1 MTATDELYGA
11 NPADPERPHHLEES
25 QGSAADIESPDR
37 AAAAHLDRPSMD
49 ETTQRGILHQLE
61 DDRNAVPVQE
71 QELVLNM
78 GPQHPSTHGVARILL
93 ELDGEV
99 VRKAIP
105 DIGYLHRGIEK
116 IGEYRQYNQFVPW
129 TDRMDY
135 IAAFTSNL
143 SWVQTVEE
151 MMGLEI
157 PPRAKYLRII
167 FSELQRIASHCL
179 WLGTHLMDLG
189 AITVFLFA
197 MRERELVLDLLEMQ
211 TGARLTLNAQRVG
224 GFPKDLPPGWIEK
237 CREFL
242 KIMPKKIQEY
252 ESLIAESPIFLRRVK
267 GVGVISA
274 ADAIQWSLT
283 GPSLRGSGVAYD
295 VRKAR
300 PYSFYERIDFEVPIG
315 THGDVYDRFLVRME
329 EMRQSVKI
337 IEQALDQME
346 PGPVMTDDIRV
357 ALPGKEALMTS
368 IEAMQRHFILVIH
381 GFRPAP
387 GEWYSAV
394 ESPKGELGWY
404 IVSHGDPNP
413 YKCHSRAASFVN
425 LQSLPLMAE
434 GDMIADTVAI
444 IGSIDIVMGEVD
456 R

>member
-1 MTATDELYGA
+1 MAD
-11 NPADPERPHHLEES
+11 NPSLEIRSLEP
-25 QGSAADIESPDR
+25 QAGD
-37 AAAAHLDRPSMD
+37 AAAKALLADAPH
-49 ETTQRGILHQLE
+49 
-61 DDRNAVPVQE
+61 PVQE
-71 QELVLNM
+71 QELLLNM
-78 GPQHPSTHGVARILL
+78 GPQHPSTHGVARVLL

-143 SWVQTVEE
+143 AWVQAVEGL
-151 MMGLEI
+151 MGIEI
-157 PPRAKYLRII
+157 PPRAQFLRVL

-179 WLGTHLMDLG
+179 WLGTHVMDLG

-197 MRERELVLDLLEMQ
+197 MRERELILDLLEMQ

-224 GFPKDLPPGWIEK
+224 GFPKDLPPGFLEK
-237 CREFL
+237 LEEFL
-242 KIMPKKIQEY
+242 KVMPGHIHEY
-252 ESLIAESPIFLRRVK
+252 ERLLAEQPIFLRRVK

-274 ADAIQWSLT
+274 AEAVQWGLT
-283 GPSLRGSGVAYD
+283 GPTLRGSGVAYD

-300 PYSFYERIDFEVPIG
+300 PYAAYPHMEFDIPIG
-315 THGDVYDRFLVRME
+315 THGDVYDRYLVRME
-329 EMRQSVKI
+329 EMRQSLRI
-337 IEQALDQME
+337 IRQAVDLL
-346 PGPVMTDDIRV
+346 PGGPVMTEDIRV

-368 IEAMQRHFILVIH
+368 IEAMQRHFILTIY
-381 GFRPAP
+381 GLRPP
-387 GEWYSAV
+387 VGEYYSAV
-394 ESPKGELGWY
+394 EAPKGELGWY
-404 IVSHGDPNP
+404 IVSHGESNP
-413 YKCHSRAASFVN
+413 YRARCRPASMIN
-425 LQSLPLMAE
+425 LQALPVMAE
-434 GDMIADTVAI
+434 GGQIADVVAC

>member
-1 MTATDELYGA
+1 M
-11 NPADPERPHHLEES
+11 ADERPSWEIQSLEPQAE
-25 QGSAADIESPDR
+25 GDAAI
-37 AAAAHLDRPSMD
+37 AAVLAEEPH
-49 ETTQRGILHQLE
+49 
-61 DDRNAVPVQE
+61 PVQE
-71 QELVLNM
+71 QELLLNM
-78 GPQHPSTHGVARILL
+78 GPQHPSTHGVARVLL
-93 ELDGEV
+93 ELDGEIIK
-99 VRKAIP
+99 KAIP
-105 DIGYLHRGIEK
+105 DVGYLHRGIEK

-135 IAAFTSNL
+135 VAAFTSNL
-143 SWVQTVEE
+143 AWVQAVEGL
-151 MMGLEI
+151 MGVEI
-157 PPRAKYLRII
+157 PPRAQFLRVI

-179 WLGTHLMDLG
+179 WLGTHVMDLG

-237 CREFL
+237 CREFCKL
-242 KIMPKKIQEY
+242 MPKKLVEY
-252 ESLIAESPIFLRRVK
+252 DSLLAESPIFLRRIK
-267 GVGVISA
+267 GIGVISA

-300 PYSFYERIDFEVPIG
+300 PYAFYDRMQFEVPIG

-337 IEQALDQME
+337 IEQALDQLE

-381 GFRPAP
+381 GFRPPP
-387 GEWYSAV
+387 GEYYSAI

-413 YKCHSRAASFVN
+413 YKAHCRAASFVN
-425 LQSLPLMAE
+425 LQGLPTMAE
-434 GDMIADTVAI
+434 GDMVADTVAV

>member
-1 MTATDELYGA
+1 MTVTEETHVPSAE
-11 NPADPERPHHLEES
+11 NEPPE
-25 QGSAADIESPDR
+25 R
-37 AAAAHLDRPSMD
+37 AAAAGLDQPSMD
-49 ETTQRGILHQLE
+49 EQSVPVLSETGSYDL
-61 DDRNAVPVQE
+61 APVQE
-71 QELVLNM
+71 QTLILNM

-93 ELDGEV
+93 ELDGETV
-99 VRKAIP
+99 KKAVP
-105 DIGYLHRGIEK
+105 DIGYLHRGVEK

-135 IAAFTSNL
+135 VAAFTSNL
-143 SWVQTVEE
+143 SFVQTVEE

-157 PPRAKYLRII
+157 PPRAKYLRVI

-179 WLGTHLMDLG
+179 WLGTHVMDIG
-189 AITVFLFA
+189 AVTVFLFA

-237 CREFL
+237 CREFC

-252 ESLIAESPIFLRRVK
+252 DSLLAENPIFLRRIK
-267 GVGVISA
+267 GIGVISA

-283 GPSLRGSGVAYD
+283 GPTLRGSGVAYD

-300 PYSFYERIDFEVPIG
+300 PYAYYDRMEFEVPVG
-315 THGDVYDRFLVRME
+315 THGDVYDRYLVRME

-337 IEQALDQME
+337 IEQALDQLE

-368 IEAMQRHFILVIH
+368 IEAMQRHFVLVIH
-381 GFRPAP
+381 GFRPPP

-394 ESPKGELGWY
+394 EAPKGELGWY

-413 YKCHSRAASFVN
+413 YRVHCRAASFDN
-425 LQSLPLMAE
+425 LQGFPTMVE
-434 GDMIADTVAI
+434 GNMIADAVAI